1 MFRFDQSVQDPSCS
15 STNDNEGNF
24 GPQVAA
30 NRLVSE
36 SKQHLDEKLR
46 GIWQSLDWKEPN
58 IAFYGET
65 NAGKSTLI
73 EALRALFCSSG
84 ENQGDSIGNGLPD
97 YTRKATS
104 YPCEYHG
111 ARFNL
116 IDVPGIEGKETE
128 VITEIEHA
136 INNAHAVFYV
146 TADARPP
153 QGGGEE
159 REGTLE
165 KIKRQLKP
173 QAKVWSIYNKKIKN
187 PRAINSSLINDG
199 EQESL
204 SRGPHSLDGKMR
216 EVLGYHY
223 QCHIAVSALPGFL
236 ALADS
241 LPTNSDFISQRE
253 KFVTM
258 IGVEKLLEC
267 SNVEKLGKL
276 LRQNVP
282 SPGDIIRANIKKLVP
297 PIDETTSFLDQEADK
312 QFAAPARE
320 LSKQLDKLGPE
331 LEMIADDA
339 SKGMNRL
346 TDELTNGCVKRVREK
361 MLEAINRGLSGDQ
374 ELKIKIEHVLEE
386 EKSRLP
392 DTVNAR
398 VSDTVKRAHLSCKE
412 SLYLLEKHL
421 KDVQAFDSP
430 SFSASF
436 SHAVDVDTSWG
447 ISVGGLLTSILG
459 LGLTVA
465 ALSTAA
471 AAAAPVAAAITAVLG
486 GLSALMGIFNSV
498 KNALSKDYRKAQQRQ
513 SLNKNL
519 DDIKPSIHRNIVEA
533 LQDME
538 GKLRANIFG
547 LMRPLRGVEGELQ
560 DADQFVRQAAYELK
574 RLTGDNAQLCRYVEG
589 ILLPDLEIAS

>member
-153 QGGGEE
+153 QGGDEE

-173 QAKVWSIYNKKIKN
+173 QAKVWAIYNKKIKN
-187 PRAINSSLINDG
+187 PRAINSTLVNDG

-204 SRGPHSLDGKMR
+204 SRGPHSLDGKMQ
-216 EVLGYHY
+216 EVLGNHY

-241 LPTNSDFISQRE
+241 LPTGSDFTSQRE

-282 SPGDIIRANIKKLVP
+282 SQDDIIKANIKKLAP
-297 PIDETTSFLDQEADK
+297 PIEEAILWLDQEADK
-312 QFAAPARE
+312 QFATPARE

-339 SKGMNRL
+339 SKGMKRL

-374 ELKIKIEHVLEE
+374 DLKIKLEQVLEE

-392 DTVNAR
+392 DTVNTR
-398 VSDTVKRAHLSCKE
+398 VSGTVKRAYLSCKE
-412 SLYLLEKHL
+412 ALHLVEKHL
-421 KDVQAFDSP
+421 KDVHAFDSP
-430 SFSASF
+430 SFSSSF
-436 SHAVDVDTSWG
+436 SHAINVDTSWG
-447 ISVGGLLTSILG
+447 INWGGLLGVAGGIV
-459 LGLTVA
+459 LTV
-465 ALSTAA
+465 LTGGTFG
-471 AAAAPVAAAITAVLG
+471 VIAAITTAFSFVR
-486 GLSALMGIFNSV
+486 SIWNIFSR
-498 KNALSKDYRKAQQRQ
+498 DYMKSQQRQ

-519 DDIKPSIHRNIVEA
+519 DDIRPNIHRNIVEA
-533 LQDME
+533 LQEME
-538 GKLRANIFG
+538 DNLRANILG
-547 LMRPLRGVEGELQ
+547 LMRPLRGVEEELQ

-574 RLTGDNAQLCRYVEG
+574 RLNGDNAQLCWYVEG
-589 ILLPDLEIAS
+589 ILLRDLDIAS